1 MKIINMIK
9 SILLPCIGLI
19 LASCSSEKNIFPDE
33 PGGESSNFLSVS
45 LVTTKTNSR
54 AADYV
59 DGAAQENAI
68 STVRFY
74 FFDIEGNAT
83 PVFKESVSGT
93 YLSYIDWQPIPAD
106 ESTGNVPGQ
115 TVEKIV
121 NATLGINM
129 PQTAQLPA
137 MVLAV
142 INPTSSLLS
151 IQGNPSL
158 TTLRSIVADHYT
170 GLTSSNFVISNSVY
184 ADNGSTVDA
193 TIIDSDC
200 YGTTADEAEQNPVI
214 IYVERVLAR
223 LDLSINI
230 EGGVELSEGE
240 YIYPASDKAYNIGGQ
255 EQEVFVQFLGWNV
268 TSTPDASRLIKSIN
282 PQWQD
287 DLFGNFEIWN
297 SNNYHR
303 SFWAVNPPADQFGL
317 LFGAYQGTPN
327 PETGNYMPAL
337 SNQMPAPNTT
347 ATTYLQENAA
357 EYSQIEY
364 GTGSPNS
371 SKVIIAAQLVDQ
383 SGEPI
388 SMALWA
394 NRYYTPT
401 GVVNAIA
408 NSLNFYSVA
417 TVDGQ
422 TTYTQITPAELQLLS
437 AKEVY
442 GDDLPDDVSSY
453 FVYAQLTDEAEELTW
468 ALGND
473 PNAPVYTT
481 QQVNTYIINRTNFIL
496 FWNEGMTYYYF
507 DIRHLG
513 NEGFPGYFGVVRNH
527 IYAAN
532 VTSVAGLGTP
542 VFNPDEIIYPE
553 MPPYDNSM
561 LTAQIRIQQWR
572 IVSQDYDLKWP

>member
-1 MKIINMIK
+1 MRK

-19 LASCSSEKNIFPDE
+19 LASCSSEKNIIPDE

-59 DGAAQENAI
+59 DGSAQENAI
-68 STVRFY
+68 NTIRFY

-93 YLSYIDWQPIPAD
+93 YLSYIDWQPIPSD

-142 INPTSSLLS
+142 INPTSSVLS
-151 IQGNPSL
+151 LQGNPSL
-158 TTLRSIVADHYT
+158 TTLRGIVADHFT

-255 EQEVFVQFLGWNV
+255 EQEVFVKFLGWNV

-287 DLFGNFEIWN
+287 DLFGNLEIWN

-303 SFWAVNPPADQFGL
+303 SFWAVNPPADQFGF

-327 PETGNYMPAL
+327 PETGNYMPAQG
-337 SNQMPAPNTT
+337 NQMPAPNTT

-408 NSLNFYSVA
+408 NSLNLYSVTTA
-417 TVDGQ
+417 GGQ
-422 TTYTQITPAELQLLS
+422 TTYTQITPADLQLLS

-442 GDDLPDDVSSY
+442 GDELPNDVSSY

-532 VTSVAGLGTP
+532 VTSVTGLGTP

-553 MPPYDNSM
+553 MPPYDNSV
-561 LTAQIRIQQWR
+561 LTAQIRILQWR

>member
-1 MKIINMIK
+1 MRK

-59 DGAAQENAI
+59 DGTAQENAI
-68 STVRFY
+68 STIRFY

-287 DLFGNFEIWN
+287 DLFGNLEIWN

-303 SFWAVNPPADQFGL
+303 SFWAVNPPADQFGF

-337 SNQMPAPNTT
+337 SNPMPVPNTT

-401 GVVNAIA
+401 GVVTAIA
-408 NSLNFYSVA
+408 NSLNLYSVT

-553 MPPYDNSM
+553 MPPYDNSV
-561 LTAQIRIQQWR
+561 LTAQIRILQWR

>member
-1 MKIINMIK
+1 MRK
-9 SILLPCIGLI
+9 SILLPCLGLI
-19 LASCSSEKNIFPDE
+19 LASCSSEKSTFPEE
-33 PGGESSNFLSVS
+33 PGDQSNYFLSVS

-54 AADYV
+54 AAEYV
-59 DGAAQENAI
+59 DGTPQENAVNN
-68 STVRFY
+68 VRFY

-93 YLSYIDWQPIPAD
+93 YLSYIDWQPIPTD

-129 PQTAQLPA
+129 PETVELPA
-137 MVLAV
+137 TVLAV
-142 INPTSSLLS
+142 INPTSSVLS
-151 IQGNPSL
+151 LQGNPSL

-255 EQEVFVQFLGWNV
+255 EQEVFVKFLGWNV

-282 PQWQD
+282 PQWQN
-287 DLFGNFEIWN
+287 DLFGNLEIWN

-303 SFWAVNPPADQFGL
+303 SFWAVNPPSDQFGF

-357 EYSQIEY
+357 EYSQIEN
-364 GTGSPNS
+364 GTGSPSS

-383 SGEPI
+383 TGEPI
-388 SMALWA
+388 SIALWA
-394 NRYYTPT
+394 NRYYTLT

-408 NSLNFYSVA
+408 NTLNLYSVT
-417 TVDGQ
+417 TVAGQ
-422 TTYTQITPAELQLLS
+422 TTYTQITPADLQLLS

-453 FVYAQLTDEAEELTW
+453 FVYAQLTDEAKELTW

-473 PNAPVYTT
+473 PNAPVYST
-481 QQVNTYIINRTNFIL
+481 QQVNNYIINRTNYIL

-553 MPPYDNSM
+553 MPPYDNSV
-561 LTAQIRIQQWR
+561 LTAQIRILQWR